1 MGLLAGLA
9 APWMFKFLWAP
20 VVDRWW
26 SPRFGRRRSWIVPLQ
41 ALLVLA
47 CLAAAAVHHEVWLL
61 LGLVFVMNLL
71 AATQDVAVDGLAVD
85 LLGED
90 DLGPGNAVQVV
101 GYKLGMILGGGV
113 LVWASATL
121 ALGWSALFAGMA
133 AVTAVVLG
141 VSLAWREP
149 PPPPEAAAP
158 PGSLRQ
164 VLTALRAA
172 LAAPGGGSLLLFVGT
187 YRVGE
192 ACIDAMYK
200 PFLVDAR
207 VSLEDYGLW
216 VGTYGAVATVVG
228 SLLGGWL
235 ALRFA
240 IPRVLAWALVL
251 RCLPL
256 GAWAALALHF
266 EAGQVSLLPD
276 APLISNIIVEHLA
289 SGVLTT
295 AMFAFMM
302 SCVDRRI
309 GASHYTLL
317 ASVEVI
323 GKMTGAF
330 SGVLADRIGYG
341 GLFVGGTLVSLA
353 LTPLLRP
360 ALLAMRTAQAATRVE
375 VQGRAPKGDDPEAGS
390 PAGGAVK
397 DWP

>member
-1 MGLLAGLA
+1 
-9 APWMFKFLWAP
+9 MFKFLWAP

-47 CLAAAAVHHEVWLL
+47 CLVAAAAHHHLWLL

-85 LLGED
+85 LLGKE

-101 GYKLGMILGGGV
+101 GYKLGMILGGGL
-113 LVWASATL
+113 LVWLSADI
-121 ALGWSALFAGMA
+121 GWSGLFVGMA
-133 AVTAVVLG
+133 AVTTAVLV
-141 VSLAWREP
+141 VSVVWREP
-149 PPPPEAAAP
+149 PPPPGAEAP
-158 PGSLRQ
+158 PESVGLVLATLR
-164 VLTALRAA
+164 RAV
-172 LAAPGGGSLLLFVGT
+172 AAPGGASLLLFIGT
-187 YRVGE
+187 YRLGE
-192 ACIDAMYK
+192 SCIDAMYK
-200 PFLVDAR
+200 PFLVDAH

-235 ALRFA
+235 VLRF
-240 IPRVLAWALVL
+240 RLVTVLAWALVA
-251 RCLPL
+251 RCVPL
-256 GAWAALALHF
+256 GAWAVLAAQLAVP
-266 EAGQVSLLPD
+266 EGAGVGLIGPDLLPPT
-276 APLISNIIVEHLA
+276 AGLIANVIVEHLA

-302 SCVDRRI
+302 SCVDRTI

-323 GKMTGAF
+323 GKMPGALSGFVADITGYAP
-330 SGVLADRIGYG
+330 
-341 GLFVGGTLVSLA
+341 LFAGGTLLTLL

-360 ALLAMRTAQAATRVE
+360 ALLAMR
-375 VQGRAPKGDDPEAGS
+375 RAHEDQP
-390 PAGGAVK
+390 
-397 DWP
+397 

>member
-47 CLAAAAVHHEVWLL
+47 SLAAAAVHDQVWLL

-85 LLGED
+85 LLGKD

-113 LVWASATL
+113 LVWASASL
-121 ALGWSALFAGMA
+121 ALGWGALFSGMA

-149 PPPPEAAAP
+149 PPPPEAEAP
-158 PGSLRQ
+158 PGSMGQ
-164 VLTALRAA
+164 VLAALRAA
-172 LAAPGGGSLLLFVGT
+172 LAAPGGASLILFVGT

-200 PFLVDAR
+200 PFLVDAK

-216 VGTYGAVATVVG
+216 VGTYGAVATVAG

-235 ALRFA
+235 AMRFA
-240 IPRVLAWALVL
+240 LARVLGWALVL

-256 GAWAALALHF
+256 GAWAALGLRF
-266 EAGQVSLLPD
+266 EAGH
-276 APLISNIIVEHLA
+276 APLPGALVANVIVEHLA

-341 GLFVGGTLVSLA
+341 GLFVGGTVVSLA

-360 ALLAMRTAQAATRVE
+360 ALLAMRGAQEGTRRE
-375 VQGRAPKGDDPEAGS
+375 VKAEGASD
-390 PAGGAVK
+390 GAVK
-397 DWP
+397 DQP

>member
-26 SPRFGRRRSWIVPLQ
+26 SPRLGRRRSWIVPLQ

-47 CLAAAAVHHEVWLL
+47 CLAAAAVHDQVWLL

-85 LLGED
+85 LLGKD

-113 LVWASATL
+113 LVWASASL
-121 ALGWSALFAGMA
+121 ALGWGALFSGMA

-141 VSLAWREP
+141 VSLVWREP
-149 PPPPEAAAP
+149 PPPPEAEAP
-158 PGSLRQ
+158 PDSMGQ
-164 VLTALRAA
+164 VLQALKAA
-172 LAAPGGGSLLLFVGT
+172 LAAPGGGALILFVGT
-187 YRVGE
+187 YRLGE

-200 PFLVDAR
+200 PFLVDAK

-216 VGTYGAVATVVG
+216 VGTYGAVATVAG

-235 ALRFA
+235 AMRFA
-240 IPRVLAWALVL
+240 LPRVLGWALVL

-256 GAWAALALHF
+256 GAWAALALRF
-266 EAGQVSLLPD
+266 EAGHVQLP
-276 APLISNIIVEHLA
+276 ASALVANVIVEHLA

-330 SGVLADRIGYG
+330 SGVLADRVGYG

-360 ALLAMRTAQAATRVE
+360 ALLAMRSAQEGTRREVE
-375 VQGRAPKGDDPEAGS
+375 KGADPKGDDPKGE
-390 PAGGAVK
+390 PTGAVR

>member
-47 CLAAAAVHHEVWLL
+47 CLAAAAVHDQVWLL

-85 LLGED
+85 LLGKD

-113 LVWASATL
+113 LVWASASL
-121 ALGWSALFAGMA
+121 ALGWGALFSGMA
-133 AVTAVVLG
+133 AVTAMVLG

-149 PPPPEAAAP
+149 PPPPEAEAP
-158 PGSLRQ
+158 PGSMGQ
-164 VLTALRAA
+164 VLQALKAA
-172 LAAPGGGSLLLFVGT
+172 LAAPGGGALILFVGT
-187 YRVGE
+187 YRLGE

-200 PFLVDAR
+200 PFLVDAK

-216 VGTYGAVATVVG
+216 VGTYGAVATVAG

-235 ALRFA
+235 AMRFA
-240 IPRVLAWALVL
+240 LPRVLGWALVL

-256 GAWAALALHF
+256 GAWAALALRF
-266 EAGQVSLLPD
+266 EAGHVQLP
-276 APLISNIIVEHLA
+276 ASALVANVIVEHLA

-323 GKMTGAF
+323 GKMTGAL

-353 LTPLLRP
+353 LAPLLRP
-360 ALLAMRTAQAATRVE
+360 ALAAMRGAQEGTRREVE
-375 VQGRAPKGDDPEAGS
+375 KGADPKGDDPKGE
-390 PAGGAVK
+390 PTGAVK

>member
-1 MGLLAGLA
+1 
-9 APWMFKFLWAP
+9 MFKFLWAP

-47 CLAAAAVHHEVWLL
+47 CLAAAAVHDQVWLL

-85 LLGED
+85 LLGKD

-113 LVWASATL
+113 LVWASASL
-121 ALGWSALFAGMA
+121 ALGWSALFSGMA
-133 AVTAVVLG
+133 AVTAIVLG

-149 PPPPEAAAP
+149 PPPPEAEAP
-158 PGSLRQ
+158 PGSMGQ
-164 VLTALRAA
+164 VLAALRAA
-172 LAAPGGGSLLLFVGT
+172 LAAPGGASLLLFVGT

-200 PFLVDAR
+200 PFLVDAK

-235 ALRFA
+235 AMRFA
-240 IPRVLAWALVL
+240 LARVLAWALVL

-256 GAWAALALHF
+256 GAWAALALRF
-266 EAGQVSLLPD
+266 EAGH
-276 APLISNIIVEHLA
+276 APPPGALVANVVVEHLA

-330 SGVLADRIGYG
+330 SGVLADRVGYG
-341 GLFVGGTLVSLA
+341 GLFVGGTLVSLV

-360 ALLAMRTAQAATRVE
+360 ALLAMRSAQEGTRRE
-375 VQGRAPKGDDPEAGS
+375 VKGDDPKAEA
-390 PAGGAVK
+390 AAGAVK